1 MRRASWLLVLALGL
15 VSCHGGIAR
24 TLKPPATP
32 LTVSTIVVY
41 PVRLTGTQALGWREF
56 ELGQRLVDVG
66 LAKYGGRLAFFGPSE
81 FKVARWDE
89 AAWTASSVVPQLIR
103 AGRRPDETLVLRAT
117 AEKRVANSAM
127 ERRDAQDLAKGGIVT
142 EEVTWVCALELL
154 RPSTGEVL
162 GEFTGQVTTDPFT
175 PTGEEE
181 FDPDSPMTHLLER
194 MALEAL
200 KWSAKA
206 LPDDAP
212 DVGAPPVTLA
222 MSPAVTAAQA
232 DTGLTSM
239 DALAGE
245 VWVQNRARFLTPK
258 LPDEQV
264 STVSR
269 LPLGMLVL
277 DASKGA
283 GVEPGD
289 VILRVDEAPPLPQV
303 LYRKR
308 LRGGGVPVTV
318 KRGGMELDALIP

>member
-1 MRRASWLLVLALGL
+1 MRRAAWLLVLALGL
-15 VSCHGGIAR
+15 AGCHSGITR

-41 PVRLTGTQALGWREF
+41 PVQLTGTQALGWREF

-81 FKVARWDE
+81 FKVSRWSE
-89 AAWTASSVVPQLIR
+89 AAWTASTVVPSLIR
-103 AGRRPDETLVLRAT
+103 SGRKPDETLILRAN

-127 ERRDAQDLAKGGIVT
+127 ERRDAKDLAKGGIVT
-142 EEVTWVCALELL
+142 EEVTWVCALELV

-162 GEFTGQVTTDPFT
+162 AELTGQVTVDPFT

-212 DVGAPPVTLA
+212 DLDAPPVTLA
-222 MSPAVTAAQA
+222 MSPAITAAQA
-232 DTGLTSM
+232 DTGLSGL
-239 DALAGE
+239 DALAAE

-258 LPDEQV
+258 LPETDV
-264 STVSR
+264 STVAR
-269 LPLGMLVL
+269 LPLGLLVL
-277 DASKGA
+277 DASANA
-283 GVEPGD
+283 GVQPGD
-289 VILRVDEAPPLPQV
+289 VIVRVDDAPPLPQV

-318 KRGGMELDALIP
+318 KRGGAEHDVVIP